1 MRVLIQSLVLSVSL
15 LALAGC
21 KKEEATPAAQQAAP
35 VQLVV
40 PANNDDMA
48 WREYLRAVVKQHM
61 QGIRRSPYM
70 YYFTAIEN
78 AESEEEWEDQYQRQF
93 ENVVTNTSRG
103 VLPGNM
109 LAFGS
114 PESERMANLVV
125 DAFKEVSAGSMKD
138 VRVLFVGRE
147 ADRERVTEAVAP
159 SGAQLVF
166 HPID

>member
-35 VQLVV
+35 VQLTV

>member
-21 KKEEATPAAQQAAP
+21 KKEEAKPAQQAAP

-61 QGIRRSPYM
+61 QNIRRSPYM
-70 YYFTAIEN
+70 YYFGAIEN
-78 AESEEEWEDQYQRQF
+78 AESEEEWEDQYTRQF